1 MAMIGMIGS
10 EEPRRGRRRRRTR
23 GEGHSSK
30 QSTMI
35 ALGTLLAQDLR
46 DEDGVA
52 RPVLRWAALRLALGP
67 RRSACRL
74 GDAYLRVDPAASP
87 PERADAN
94 VRGARSSSPPTPSAA
109 KEGPEL
115 LPRTAAALSSGA
127 GPRYTAPEEEGL
139 CQQEGASTNAQ
150 TTD

>member
-1 MAMIGMIGS
+1 MVGMTGS
-10 EEPRRGRRRRRTR
+10 EEARRGRRRRRAC
-23 GEGHSSK
+23 GEGHSSR
-30 QSTMI
+30 QSTII

-46 DEDGVA
+46 DEDGLA
-52 RPVLRWAALRLALGP
+52 RPVLRWAALRLALSP
-67 RRSACRL
+67 RRSVRRL
-74 GDAYLRVDPAASP
+74 GDAYLRVDPATSP

-115 LPRTAAALSSGA
+115 LPRTAPALSLGA
-127 GPRYTAPEEEGL
+127 GPRYTAPREEGV
-139 CQQEGASTNAQ
+139 CQQGEVFTNAQ